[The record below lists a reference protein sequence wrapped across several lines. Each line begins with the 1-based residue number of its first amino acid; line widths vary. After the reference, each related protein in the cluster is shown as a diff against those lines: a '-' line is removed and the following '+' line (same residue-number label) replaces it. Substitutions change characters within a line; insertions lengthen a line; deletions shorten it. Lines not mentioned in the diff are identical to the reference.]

1 MDVGINPLAVDS
13 AGTVYENPKAYYKAQ
28 RKLRCW
34 QRAQARRTT
43 GSRGWWE
50 AQRRIDTLHRRT
62 TGLRND
68 AHHQVSRA
76 LVRQYHTLGIETLN
90 VAGMDQ
96 LRHQAK
102 AIRDAAIGGLLHKI
116 SYKADW
122 HRTTIIAADRWF
134 PSSKTC
140 SACGVIN
147 GELKRESHWTCPN
160 CGVCHDRNL
169 NAARNLHKLALLA
182 VREDVTLPDGK
193 ALAGDVPVACE
204 TAPDDGRTRPATL
217 DHTQLRLAL

>member
-1 MDVGINPLAVDS
+1 MGINPLAVDS
-13 AGTVYENPKAYYKAQ
+13 AGTVYENPKAYYKAL
-28 RKLRCW
+28 RKLRRW
-34 QRAQARRTT
+34 QRTQARRTT
-43 GSRGWWE
+43 DSRGWWE
-50 AQRRIDTLHRRT
+50 AQHHIDKLHSRT

-76 LVRQYHTLGIETLN
+76 LVHQYHTLGIETLN
-90 VAGMDQ
+90 VAGMDR

-102 AIRDAAIGGLLHKI
+102 AIRDAAIGGLLQKI

-122 HRTTIIAADRWF
+122 YRTIMIAADRWF

-147 GELKRESHWTCPN
+147 GELKREPHWTCPN

-182 VREDVTLPDGK
+182 VGEDVTLPDGK
-193 ALAGDVPVACE
+193 ALAGDVPVASE
-204 TAPDDGRTRPATL
+204 TAPDDGRTKSVTTEF
-217 DHTQLRLAL
+217 TQLQLAL